1 MRIFQPRGLGGK
13 KTDMT
18 ICGITDSQHS
28 KGDLHGPAEIFT
40 NRITGLYL
48 ILFFWCNFMLNLSK
62 HTGKT
67 EWICADA
74 KIKI

>member
-1 MRIFQPRGLGGK
+1 
-13 KTDMT
+13 MT

-48 ILFFWCNFMLNLSK
+48 ILFFWCNFMLISVNLSK
-62 HTGKT
+62 QTGKT
-67 EWICADA
+67 ERICAVA